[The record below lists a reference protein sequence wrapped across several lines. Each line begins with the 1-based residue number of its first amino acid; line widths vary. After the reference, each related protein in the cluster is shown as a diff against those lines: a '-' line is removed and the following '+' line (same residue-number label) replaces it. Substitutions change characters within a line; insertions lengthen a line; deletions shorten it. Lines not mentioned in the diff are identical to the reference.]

1 MPNLTDNGDA
11 VEKSTWRLMKSY
23 VSKYETL
30 WQMHVEPLQNPA
42 SIALRQGIDPDFEF
56 FAMNH
61 YSAYKVAPNQLL
73 EHRRSTHLPQGPY
86 RSWVL
91 AVILRDGLS
100 AIEKDAAA
108 KWNVGDYNLSS
119 RL

>member
-1 MPNLTDNGDA
+1 
-11 VEKSTWRLMKSY
+11 
-23 VSKYETL
+23 
-30 WQMHVEPLQNPA
+30 
-42 SIALRQGIDPDFEF
+42 
-56 FAMNH
+56 MNH